1 MNNLPNPRETS
12 EEFRFVGYAEE
23 FVNTTDAGVLE
34 VTASLLQTA
43 YLDEGCLDEPKLDAF
58 KEFAG
63 KYLANEGKQEFD
75 GVRKGPLSGT
85 KGAAAVYLM
94 KTYKLLRERF
104 DKKFEQRVTSGTPLP
119 ETAQIAESVRGE
131 VKKGFPDLHLETKKL
146 GYVQVSDPRQAIG
159 GKGTHA
165 WPVKNQLPKHLR
177 RKGWRTEREQ
187 ASNRGG

>member
-1 MNNLPNPRETS
+1 MNSLPNPRETS
-12 EEFRFVGYAEE
+12 EEFRFVDYAKE
-23 FVNTTDAGVLE
+23 FVNATDAGVLE

-43 YLDEGCLDEPKLDAF
+43 YFDEGCLDEPKLEAF

-63 KYLANEGKQEFD
+63 KYLVNEGKQKLDE
-75 GVRKGPLSGT
+75 VRRGSLSRT

-94 KTYKLLRERF
+94 KTYKLLCERF

-119 ETAQIAESVRGE
+119 EASQITESVRGE
-131 VKKGFPDLHLETKKL
+131 VKRGFPDLHLETMKL
-146 GYVQVSDPRQAIG
+146 GYAQVSDPRQAIG
-159 GKGTHA
+159 SKGTHA
-165 WPVKNQLPKHLR
+165 WPVKNQLPMHKR